1 MGRGLAPASAAPG
14 RTLVRI
20 SAKADYAIR
29 AAVELAA
36 AGEDEPVKGERIAAA
51 QGIPL
56 QFLEHIL
63 GEMRNARLVRA
74 RRGARGGYWLARP
87 AEEITLAN
95 VIRAVEG
102 PLANIQDEAP
112 ETTRYTGHAGGLTD
126 VWIAVRASLRR
137 VLERVT
143 LADLRDNNLPDPVGE
158 LLRDPGAWETR

>member
-1 MGRGLAPASAAPG
+1 M
-14 RTLVRI
+14 RI
-20 SAKADYAIR
+20 SAKADYAVR
-29 AAVELAA
+29 AAVELAGS
-36 AGEDEPVKGERIAAA
+36 GEEPVKGERLAEA

-63 GEMRNARLVRA
+63 LELKHARLVRA

-87 AEEITLAN
+87 PEEITLAN

-102 PLANIQDEAP
+102 PLANIQDMAP
-112 ETTRYTGHAGGLTD
+112 EATDYPGTAKDLTG

-143 LADLRDNNLPDPVGE
+143 IADLRDGE
-158 LLRDPGAWETR
+158 IPAEVLELTRDDGAWVTR